1 MSFLGRISF
10 GEEDK
15 MKKKKIKNK
24 NIKKQD
30 YTKKIISYLKKRYP
44 KPTKYKVLLK
54 EMRGKKFDF
63 TEFTKCLENLKK
75 EKLISEGK
83 DGIKLSSEKDLKKA
97 KIVRLNKT
105 FGFARLEDTGEDV
118 FISGRN
124 LLGSL
129 PGDVVSLRLVSSNG
143 NSLEGEV
150 VKINEENFSL
160 FTGVIIAEN
169 FSLLIPDMFSQ
180 YEIIFD
186 NPMEFDLKSGDKV
199 IAKITKRGKR
209 HSEHRCEIVT
219 NLGSSD
225 KASVCAEGIL
235 AVNGINAE
243 FSDEVL
249 KNADEVS
256 DFDEIQREIKNR
268 TDLREEKIFTIDSA
282 YTKDIDDAISIQ
294 KTLNSY
300 RLGVHIADVSH
311 YVLPKSPLDNEA
323 FNRGTSVYYANK
335 VVPMLPK
342 ILSNGICS
350 LNEGEDRLAFSCFIE
365 IDKSGHLISYDFE
378 KTVIR
383 SKVKGVYS
391 EINEILSGSKTPS
404 LLEKYS
410 EVIECFSPMK
420 ELAGIL
426 KKNRIKRGSPQ
437 IESTEGAVVIDEN
450 DVCVGVLKHER
461 GESEEIIEDFMLMAN
476 EAAARFARDNEL
488 PFIYRIHEHPNDEKI
503 SSLNEVLNLLNIP
516 HSFEEK
522 ASPKSLSEVLER
534 VKGKPSAVVVNSLV
548 LRSMAKARYS
558 EEELGHFGLV
568 LDDYAH
574 FTSPIRRYPDLA
586 IHRIM
591 SEYLRCKDSGK
602 VKAKYNKFVY
612 AAANHSSEAEV
623 TAMSVER
630 SCEDCYKAEYLSK
643 MTGQQADGIIC
654 SVMDFGFFVML
665 DNTCEG
671 LVRIESLP
679 TGEYFVQNL
688 MTLKNN
694 NTSDTYS
701 VGERVTVK
709 IENCNISHG
718 KVDFSFV
725 KKA

>member
-1 MSFLGRISF
+1 
-10 GEEDK
+10 
-15 MKKKKIKNK
+15 MKKKKIKMK
-24 NIKKQD
+24 NTKKQD
-30 YTKKIISYLKKRYP
+30 YSKKILNYLKKRSP
-44 KPTKYKVLLK
+44 KSVKYKALLK

-63 TEFTKCLENLKK
+63 TEFTKCLERLKK
-75 EKLISEGK
+75 ENLITEGK
-83 DGIKLSSEKDLKKA
+83 DGIRLLSKKDLKKA
-97 KIVRLNKT
+97 KIVKLNKT

-129 PGDVVSLRLVSSNG
+129 PEDIVYLRLLNSNG
-143 NSLEGEV
+143 ESLEGEV
-150 VKINEENFSL
+150 AEICEENFKL
-160 FTGVIIAEN
+160 FTGVIIGEN
-169 FSLLIPDMFSQ
+169 FSLLIPDMFPQ
-180 YEIIFD
+180 YEIIFE
-186 NPMEFDLKSGDKV
+186 NPLGFDLNSGDKV
-199 IAKITKRGKR
+199 IAEITKRGKR
-209 HSEHRCEIVT
+209 HSEHRCEIVS

-235 AVNGINAE
+235 KVNGINTE
-243 FSDEVL
+243 FSGEVL

-256 DFDEIQREIKNR
+256 DYNEIQRELKNR
-268 TDLREEKIFTIDSA
+268 TDLRKEKIFTIDSA
-282 YTKDIDDAISIQ
+282 HTKDIDDAICVQ
-294 KTLNSY
+294 KTSDGY

-311 YVLPKSPLDNEA
+311 YVQPKSELDSEA

-342 ILSNGICS
+342 VLSNGICS
-350 LNEGEDRLAFSCFIE
+350 LNEGEDRLAFSCLME
-365 IDKSGHLISYDFE
+365 INKSGQLVSYDFK
-378 KTVIR
+378 KTVIC

-391 EINEILSGSKTPS
+391 EINEILSGSKTPE
-404 LLEKYS
+404 LIQKYR
-410 EVIECFSPMK
+410 EVSSSFPAMS
-420 ELAGIL
+420 ELAKIL
-426 KKNRIKRGSPQ
+426 KKNRINRGSPQ
-437 IESTEGAVVIDEN
+437 IQSTEGAVVIDEN
-450 DVCVGVLKHER
+450 DVCIGVVKHER

-488 PFIYRIHEHPNDEKI
+488 PFVYRVHEHPNEEKI
-503 SSLNEVLNLLNIP
+503 SSLSEVLSLLNIP
-516 HSFEEK
+516 HNFQNGVS
-522 ASPKSLSEVLER
+522 AASLSSVLEE
-534 VKGKPSAVVVNSLV
+534 VKDKPSAAVVNSLV

-591 SEYLRCKDSGK
+591 SEYLSCKDSGK

-612 AAANHSSEAEV
+612 AAAKRSSETEV

-630 SCEDCYKAEYLSK
+630 SCDDCYKAEYLSK
-643 MTGQQADGIIC
+643 MTGQQADGVIC

-671 LVRIESLP
+671 LVRTESLP
-679 TGEYFVQNL
+679 AGEYFVNNL

-694 NTSDTYS
+694 STSQTYS

-709 IENCNISHG
+709 IENCNISDG